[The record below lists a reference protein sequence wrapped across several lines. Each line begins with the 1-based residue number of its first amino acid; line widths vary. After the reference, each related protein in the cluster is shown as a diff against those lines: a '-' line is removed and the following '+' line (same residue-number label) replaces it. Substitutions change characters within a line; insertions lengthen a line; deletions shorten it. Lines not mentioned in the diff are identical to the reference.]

1 MTNLQIGFH
10 PKSWSSFKEGYSWNY
25 FRADF
30 MAALTVAIVALP
42 LSMAIAI
49 GSHVSPERGLYTAI
63 VGGFIISAL
72 GGSRFQ
78 IGGPAG
84 AFIVL
89 VASLVDRQGMD
100 GLLLA
105 TFMAGTIIF
114 IVGALQLGSLIRY
127 VPHAVTVGFTSAIA
141 IIIFASQLKEIF
153 GLTLP
158 NGEPAAL
165 FPKFEALLAAAP
177 SVSWAAVTVTILTIA
192 VIVATR
198 KFRPTWPGFL
208 IAVVVASLA
217 ALALHGGADTIATRF
232 GGIPSRLPAPQL
244 PAFTLDRLVTLLP
257 DALSL
262 AFLGS
267 IESLLSAVVADR
279 MSGRQHRSNTE
290 LVAQGLANMGSA
302 LFGGMVATGTIA
314 RTATNVRAGAKSPL
328 AGMMHSLIIL
338 AFMMVA
344 APLAGYVP
352 LAALAGVLAVVCW
365 NMADGP
371 EAKRVLLSSRGP
383 ALAFVV
389 TFLVTVL
396 RDLTTGIIGG
406 MVVYYVYRYLFER
419 RKIDEV
425 AK

>member
-10 PKSWSSFKEGYSWNY
+10 PKSWSSFKEGYSWEY

-105 TFMAGTIIF
+105 TFMAGIIIF

-153 GLTLP
+153 GVTLP

-165 FPKFEALLAAAP
+165 IPKIAALWAAGA
-177 SVSWAAVTVTILTIA
+177 SLNWAALAVTVLTVA
-192 VIVATR
+192 VIVVAR

-208 IAVVVASLA
+208 IAVILASLA
-217 ALALHGGADTIATRF
+217 ALVLDGGAETIASRF
-232 GGIPSRLPAPQL
+232 GGIPSSLPAPQL
-244 PAFTLDRLVTLLP
+244 PAFSLGRLLTLLP

-302 LFGGMVATGTIA
+302 LFGGIVATGTIA

-328 AGMMHSLIIL
+328 AGMMHSVIIL
-338 AFMMVA
+338 VFMLVA

-352 LAALAGVLAVVCW
+352 LSALAGVLAVVCW
-365 NMADGP
+365 NMADGQ
-371 EAKRVLLSSRGP
+371 EAKRVLLSARGP
-383 ALAFVV
+383 ALAFAA
-389 TFLVTVL
+389 TFLVTIF
-396 RDLTTGIIGG
+396 RDLTTGILSG
-406 MVVYYVYRYLFER
+406 MIIFYGYRFLFER

-425 AK
+425 PK